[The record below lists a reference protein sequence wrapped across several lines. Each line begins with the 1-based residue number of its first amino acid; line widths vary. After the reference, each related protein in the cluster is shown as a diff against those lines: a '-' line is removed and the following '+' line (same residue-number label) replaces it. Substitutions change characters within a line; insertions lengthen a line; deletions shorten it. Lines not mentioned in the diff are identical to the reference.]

1 MVKFNCLIK
10 KKGCFNL
17 DPNRVLDI
25 ILESFENNPSMHEA
39 FIDLLK
45 AYKAEDETIC
55 QIIGFKFQSLHQQ
68 EKDLLQQFQQQQQQQ
83 MDQTDTNASNK
94 FDAYFYNNHVKF
106 SNSSLYTVTSYL
118 LKYKM
123 IDIDL
128 LMPHVIK
135 MRTYNF
141 ML

>member
-1 MVKFNCLIK
+1 MIQ
-10 KKGCFNL
+10 KGCFNL

-25 ILESFENNPSMHEA
+25 ILESFENNPSMHVA
-39 FIDLLK
+39 FINLLK

-68 EKDLLQQFQQQQQQQ
+68 EKDLLTQHQQ
-83 MDQTDTNASNK
+83 MQTENTDKLDTHFYQNHLK
-94 FDAYFYNNHVKF
+94 FL
-106 SNSSLYTVTSYL
+106 NSTLYTVTSYL

-123 IDIDL
+123 IDLDL

-135 MRTYNF
+135 YIMKSVPQLPKNRF
-141 ML
+141 FII

>member
-1 MVKFNCLIK
+1 MIQ
-10 KKGCFNL
+10 KGCFNL

-25 ILESFENNPSMHEA
+25 ILESFENNPAMHVA
-39 FIDLLK
+39 FINLLK

-68 EKDLLQQFQQQQQQQ
+68 EKDLLTQHQQ
-83 MDQTDTNASNK
+83 MQTENTDKLDTHFYQNHLK
-94 FDAYFYNNHVKF
+94 FL
-106 SNSSLYTVTSYL
+106 NSTLYIVTSYL

-123 IDIDL
+123 IDLDL

-135 MRTYNF
+135 YIMKSVPQLPKNRF
-141 ML
+141 FII